1 MMPFFKRKE
10 AFMKKTILLCAL
22 AGMFTAMFFSCGDKG
37 TDSNNNQTKNT
48 LNSISGTVT
57 DSVTGR
63 PISNAMVYLR
73 SSAGLILDSI
83 ATDVMGSY
91 AILGITGSSL
101 SLRATAN
108 KFITKNTA
116 VAAADTSALTINVK
130 LVMSIDET
138 EVGKWFGAIGA
149 IHVKNTIDFNG
160 EKIFADFSGA
170 DSTFALIT
178 RDTTRA
184 GTPLI
189 SDTTL
194 VLTGVWKLNAPQDS
208 VLLVCDTCR
217 IIDTTLNTLVPRSV
231 RGEIIPV
238 FIDIANNPDDGYV
251 EWQIRLT
258 DFLPIAPL
266 MGLNLSPADAGLLSG
281 TIIALAKMSQE

>member
-1 MMPFFKRKE
+1 
-10 AFMKKTILLCAL
+10 MKKTILLYAL
-22 AGMFTAMFFSCGDKG
+22 ASLFTAMFFSCGDKG
-37 TDSNNNQTKNT
+37 TDSNKNQTKNT
-48 LNSISGTVT
+48 LNSISGVVT

-73 SSAGLILDSI
+73 SSAGLVLDSI

-101 SLRATAN
+101 SLRVTAN
-108 KFITKNTA
+108 KFITKNAT
-116 VAAADTSALTINVK
+116 VAAVDTSALTINVN

-138 EVGKWFGAIGA
+138 EVGKWFG
-149 IHVKNTIDFNG
+149 TIDSIKIPKVINFNG

-178 RDTTRA
+178 RDITRA
-184 GTPLI
+184 ATPLI

-194 VLTGVWKLNAPQDS
+194 VLTGVWKLNAPKDS
-208 VLLVCDTCR
+208 VLLACDTCR
-217 IIDTTLNTLVPRSV
+217 IIDTTLNALVGRSV
-231 RGEIIPV
+231 RGQIIPV
-238 FIDIANNPDDGYV
+238 FINIANNPDDGFI

-266 MGLNLSPADAGLLSG
+266 IGLNLPASDVGFLSS
-281 TIIALAKMSQE
+281 TIIVLAKTSQE